1 MNTSTKSYLGL
12 EKLEVFSIRHWTKKT
27 FSFQCKRPKNLRFR
41 SGEFV
46 MIGLENG
53 DKPLLRAYSIVSP
66 SWDETLEFYSIKV
79 SDGPLTS
86 RLQNLSRG
94 DYVFLKPKS
103 VGTLV
108 LDALLPS
115 QRLILFS
122 TGTGI
127 APFLSVIRDPE
138 TYEKFDQVILT
149 HTCRYKDELEYGK
162 KVYEKTNN
170 DNLLSEIISGKL
182 KLISTT
188 TRENTPLMGRMT
200 EWLQNGKFKINTG
213 ADLNVETD
221 RVMICGSLDMLQ
233 DHKNLCLDKGMI
245 EGSNSNPGHFVI
257 EKAFVD

>member
-1 MNTSTKSYLGL
+1 MTKGD
-12 EKLEVFSIRHWTKKT
+12 SI
-27 FSFQCKRPKNLRFR
+27 
-41 SGEFV
+41 
-46 MIGLENG
+46 
-53 DKPLLRAYSIVSP
+53 
-66 SWDETLEFYSIKV
+66 
-79 SDGPLTS
+79 
-86 RLQNLSRG
+86 
-94 DYVFLKPKS
+94 FLKPKS

-170 DNLLSEIISGKL
+170 DNLLNEIINGKL

-188 TRENTPLMGRMT
+188 TREDTPLMGRMT

-213 ADLNVETD
+213 TDLNLETD
-221 RVMICGSLDMLQ
+221 RVMICGSLNMLQ
-233 DHKNLCLDKGMI
+233 DHKNVCLQKGMI

>member
-1 MNTSTKSYLGL
+1 MNISTKSYSGL

-27 FSFQCKRPKNLRFR
+27 FSFQCKRPKSLRFR

-94 DYVFLKPKS
+94 DSVFLKPKS

-162 KVYEKTNN
+162 KIYEKTNN

-233 DHKNLCLDKGMI
+233 EHKNLCLEKGMI

>member
-12 EKLEVFSIRHWTKKT
+12 EKLEVFSIRHWTKRT

-94 DYVFLKPKS
+94 DNVFLKPKS

-233 DHKNLCLDKGMI
+233 DHKNLCLEKGMI

>member
-12 EKLEVFSIRHWTKKT
+12 EKLKVFSIRHWTKKT

-94 DYVFLKPKS
+94 DSVFLKPKS

-233 DHKNLCLDKGMI
+233 DHKNLCLEKGMI

-257 EKAFVD
+257 EKAVVD

>member
-1 MNTSTKSYLGL
+1 MNISTKSYSGL

-94 DYVFLKPKS
+94 DSVFLKPKS

-149 HTCRYKDELEYGK
+149 HTCRYKDELEYC
-162 KVYEKTNN
+162 
-170 DNLLSEIISGKL
+170 LLYTSDA
-182 KLISTT
+182 
-188 TRENTPLMGRMT
+188 
-200 EWLQNGKFKINTG
+200 
-213 ADLNVETD
+213 ADE
-221 RVMICGSLDMLQ
+221 
-233 DHKNLCLDKGMI
+233 
-245 EGSNSNPGHFVI
+245 
-257 EKAFVD
+257 

>member
-94 DYVFLKPKS
+94 DSVFLKPKS

>member
-1 MNTSTKSYLGL
+1 MNISTKSYLGL
-12 EKLEVFSIRHWTKKT
+12 EKLEVFSIVHWTKKT

-53 DKPLLRAYSIVSP
+53 HKPLLRAYSIVSP
-66 SWDETLEFYSIKV
+66 SWDEILEFYSIKV

-86 RLQNLSRG
+86 RLQNLRKG
-94 DYVFLKPKS
+94 DSIYLKPKS

-108 LDALLPS
+108 LDALIPS

-138 TYEKFDQVILT
+138 TYEKFNEVILT

-170 DNLLSEIISGKL
+170 NNLLSEIISDKL

-188 TRENTPLMGRMT
+188 TREDTPLMGRMT
-200 EWLQNGKFKINTG
+200 DWLQNGKFKINTG
-213 ADLNVETD
+213 ADLNLKTD

-233 DHKNLCLDKGMI
+233 DHKNICLQKGMI

>member
-12 EKLEVFSIRHWTKKT
+12 EKLKVFSIRHWTKKT

-94 DYVFLKPKS
+94 DNVFLKPKS

-108 LDALLPS
+108 LDAFLPS

-233 DHKNLCLDKGMI
+233 DHKNLCLEKGMI

>member
-1 MNTSTKSYLGL
+1 MNTSTKSYSGL

-94 DYVFLKPKS
+94 DNVFLKPKS

-233 DHKNLCLDKGMI
+233 DHKNLCLEKGMI

>member
-1 MNTSTKSYLGL
+1 MSTSRKSYLGL
-12 EKLEVFSIRHWTKKT
+12 EKLEVFSIRHWTKRT

-53 DKPLLRAYSIVSP
+53 NKPLLRAYSIVSP
-66 SWDETLEFYSIKV
+66 SWDEILEFYSIKV

-86 RLQNLSRG
+86 RLQNLSKG
-94 DYVFLKPKS
+94 DSIFLKPKS

-149 HTCRYKDELEYGK
+149 HTCRYKNELEYGK

-170 DNLLSEIISGKL
+170 DNLLNEIINDKL

-188 TRENTPLMGRMT
+188 TREDTPLMGRMT
-200 EWLQNGKFKINTG
+200 EWLKNGKFKTNTG
-213 ADLNVETD
+213 ADLNLKTD

-233 DHKNLCLDKGMI
+233 DHKNICLQKGMI

>member
-12 EKLEVFSIRHWTKKT
+12 EKLEVFSIRHWTKRT

-66 SWDETLEFYSIKV
+66 SWDENLEFYSIKV

-86 RLQNLSRG
+86 RLQNLRKG
-94 DYVFLKPKS
+94 DSIFLKPKS

-162 KVYEKTNN
+162 KVYEKTYS
-170 DNLLSEIISGKL
+170 DNLLREIISDKL

-188 TRENTPLMGRMT
+188 TREDTPLMGRMT

-213 ADLNVETD
+213 VDLNVGTD
-221 RVMICGSLDMLQ
+221 RVMICGSLEMLQ
-233 DHKNLCLDKGMI
+233 DHKNICLKKGMI

>member
-1 MNTSTKSYLGL
+1 MNISTKSYSGL

-94 DYVFLKPKS
+94 DNVFLKPKS

-233 DHKNLCLDKGMI
+233 DHKNLCLEKGMI

>member
-12 EKLEVFSIRHWTKKT
+12 EKLEVFSIRHWTKRT

-53 DKPLLRAYSIVSP
+53 DKPLLRAYSIASP
-66 SWDETLEFYSIKV
+66 SWDEILEFYSIKV

-86 RLQNLSRG
+86 RLQNLAKG
-94 DYVFLKPKS
+94 DSIFLKPKS

-162 KVYEKTNN
+162 TVYEQTNN
-170 DNLLSEIISGKL
+170 DSLLSEIINGKL

-188 TRENTPLMGRMT
+188 TREDTPLM
-200 EWLQNGKFKINTG
+200 
-213 ADLNVETD
+213 
-221 RVMICGSLDMLQ
+221 
-233 DHKNLCLDKGMI
+233 DKKDEAVVAVCSMI
-245 EGSNSNPGHFVI
+245 ECISFSFSKAKAI
-257 EKAFVD
+257 ECSG

>member
-12 EKLEVFSIRHWTKKT
+12 EKLEVFSIRHWTKRT

-94 DYVFLKPKS
+94 DSVFLKPKS

-149 HTCRYKDELEYGK
+149 HTCRYRDELEYGK

-233 DHKNLCLDKGMI
+233 DHKNLCLEKGMI

>member
-1 MNTSTKSYLGL
+1 MNTSTKSYSGL

-94 DYVFLKPKS
+94 DNVFLKPKS

-213 ADLNVETD
+213 VDLNVETD

-233 DHKNLCLDKGMI
+233 DHKNLCLEKGMI

>member
-1 MNTSTKSYLGL
+1 MNISTKSYSGL

-94 DYVFLKPKS
+94 DSVFLKPKS

-233 DHKNLCLDKGMI
+233 DHKNLCLEKGMI

>member
-94 DYVFLKPKS
+94 DSVFLKPKS

-213 ADLNVETD
+213 SDLNVETD

>member
-94 DYVFLKPKS
+94 DSVFLKPKS

-233 DHKNLCLDKGMI
+233 DHKNLCLEKGMI

>member
-12 EKLEVFSIRHWTKKT
+12 EKLEVFSIRHWTKRT
-27 FSFQCKRPKNLRFR
+27 FSFQCKRPQNLRFR

-94 DYVFLKPKS
+94 DSVFLKPKS

-149 HTCRYKDELEYGK
+149 HTCRYRDELEYGK

-233 DHKNLCLDKGMI
+233 DHKNLCLEKGMI

>member
-94 DYVFLKPKS
+94 DSVFLKPKS

-233 DHKNLCLDKGMI
+233 DHKNLCIEKGMI

-257 EKAFVD
+257 EKSFVD

>member
-1 MNTSTKSYLGL
+1 MSTSRKSYLGL
-12 EKLEVFSIRHWTKKT
+12 EKLEVFSIRHWTKRT

-66 SWDETLEFYSIKV
+66 SWDEILEFYSIKV

-86 RLQNLSRG
+86 RLQNLNKG
-94 DYVFLKPKS
+94 DSIFLKPKS

-115 QRLILFS
+115 KRLILFS

-138 TYEKFDQVILT
+138 TYEKFEQVILT

-170 DNLLSEIISGKL
+170 ENLLSEIISDKL

-188 TRENTPLMGRMT
+188 TREDTPSMGRMT

-233 DHKNLCLDKGMI
+233 DHKNICLKKGMV

>member
-12 EKLEVFSIRHWTKKT
+12 EKLKVFSIRHWTKKT

-233 DHKNLCLDKGMI
+233 DHKNLCLEKGMI

>member
-12 EKLEVFSIRHWTKKT
+12 EKLEVFSIRHWTKRT
-27 FSFQCKRPKNLRFR
+27 FSFLCKRPKNLRFR

-53 DKPLLRAYSIVSP
+53 DKPLLRAYSIASP
-66 SWDETLEFYSIKV
+66 SWDEILEFYSIKV

-86 RLQNLSRG
+86 RLQNLTKG
-94 DYVFLKPKS
+94 DNIFLKPKS

-149 HTCRYKDELEYGK
+149 HTCRYKNELEYGK
-162 KVYEKTNN
+162 KVYEKTNH
-170 DNLLSEIISGKL
+170 DNLLSEIINGKL

-188 TRENTPLMGRMT
+188 TREDTPLMGRMT
-200 EWLQNGKFKINTG
+200 EWLKNGKFKTYTG
-213 ADLNVETD
+213 ADLNLKTD

-233 DHKNLCLDKGMI
+233 DHKNICLQKGMI

>member
-94 DYVFLKPKS
+94 DSVFLKPKS

-233 DHKNLCLDKGMI
+233 DHKNLCIEKGMI

>member
-12 EKLEVFSIRHWTKKT
+12 EKLEVFSIRHWTKRT

-86 RLQNLSRG
+86 RLQNLIRG
-94 DYVFLKPKS
+94 DNIFLKPKS

-233 DHKNLCLDKGMI
+233 DHKNLCLEKGMI

>member
-1 MNTSTKSYLGL
+1 MNTSIKSYLGL

-53 DKPLLRAYSIVSP
+53 DKPLLRAYSIASP
-66 SWDETLEFYSIKV
+66 SWDEILEFYSIKV

-86 RLQNLSRG
+86 RLQNLTKG
-94 DYVFLKPKS
+94 DSIFLKPKS

-162 KVYEKTNN
+162 KVYEKINN
-170 DNLLSEIISGKL
+170 DNLLSEIINGKL
-182 KLISTT
+182 NLISTT
-188 TRENTPLMGRMT
+188 TREDTPLMGRMT

-213 ADLNVETD
+213 IDLNLETD
-221 RVMICGSLDMLQ
+221 RVMICGSLNMLQ
-233 DHKNLCLDKGMI
+233 DHKNLCLRKGMI